1 MFATKEGFCEA
12 YLAKFAETH
21 GKSFDE
27 STPWEKYQTLVLL
40 VKEWFAENWVETNN
54 SYAREQVKQVYY
66 FSMEFLIGKLLSYYL
81 LNLDIK
87 DTVEAGLK
95 DLGSSLEELLEVE
108 KDAGLGNGGLG
119 RLAAC
124 FWMLWL
130 F

>member
-1 MFATKEGFCEA
+1 M
-12 YLAKFAETH
+12 
-21 GKSFDE
+21 
-27 STPWEKYQTLVLL
+27 LL

-108 KDAGLGNGGLG
+108 KDAGLGME
-119 RLAAC
+119 A
-124 FWMLWL
+124 
-130 F
+130 